1 MIFLDSVSILRNE
14 DFVDGGI
21 DGMIYGRCWRLVAD
35 LDGGPML
42 GGVRLIFLS
51 LI

>member
-14 DFVDGGI
+14 CFVGVGI
-21 DGMIYGRCWRLVAD
+21 VGMIYGQCWHLAVD
-35 LDGGPML
+35 LDAGLML